1 MIPKSS
7 LYNLRVRELTIK
19 GPALRKLK
27 GNQPDTLSEILALE
41 DIIVRLK
48 SLRVPAD
55 ALTWN
60 RFSGSLLLVLLALL
74 FLSGAFM
81 TFYYSPVPGVA
92 YDSVDYALFSLPF
105 GDVIKGVHYYS
116 WNILLM
122 VLGLH
127 LARAFIVGAYKSP
140 RQLVWVS
147 GVLIMLLIPLLIITG
162 DLLPWDQ
169 NGFWTTQVRI
179 SIIASVP
186 VVGDFMV
193 RLIQGGPLTGIVAL
207 TRFYVLHIFFLPVFL
222 IFLAVIHFHFLK
234 QRGLS
239 GSWDENHSNR
249 QTISLFPQLVNRWLL
264 LFLVVTLVL
273 GLISWYWPAPLG
285 DPADPTDSTFVPRP
299 EWWVLFLNQLVTVFK
314 GSLTVIGSVIIPG
327 GLAALLMALPFLDT
341 SPDRHPARRKK
352 VILIAAIIAIILL
365 GLSLLG
371 YVEHFN
377 EPHS

>member
-1 MIPKSS
+1 MTEPK
-7 LYNLRVRELTIK
+7 EK
-19 GPALRKLK
+19 
-27 GNQPDTLSEILALE
+27 QPDTLSEMLALG
-41 DIIVRLK
+41 DMIARIK
-48 SLRVPAD
+48 SLQVPAD
-55 ALTWN
+55 ALTWR
-60 RFSGSLLLVLLALL
+60 RFSGSLLLVLLILL
-74 FLSGAFM
+74 FVSGAFM
-81 TFYYSPVPGVA
+81 AFYYSPVPGAA
-92 YDSVDYALFSLPF
+92 YDSVDYALFSVPF

-116 WNILLM
+116 WNLLLVVM
-122 VLGLH
+122 GLH
-127 LARAFIVGAYKSP
+127 MVRAFVVGAYKSP

-147 GVLIMLLIPLLIITG
+147 GVLIMLFIPALIITG

-186 VVGDFMV
+186 VVGDFIV

-207 TRFYVLHIFFLPVFL
+207 TRFYILHILFLPVFL
-222 IFLAVIHFHFLK
+222 VFLFGIHFHFLK

-239 GSWDENHSNR
+239 GSWDENHSDR
-249 QTISLFPQLVNRWLL
+249 PTISFFPQLVNRWLL
-264 LFLVVTLVL
+264 LFLTVTLAL
-273 GLISWYWPAPLG
+273 GLISWNWPAPFG

-327 GLAALLMALPFLDT
+327 GLAALLIALPFLDT

-352 VILIAAIIAIILL
+352 VILIAATIAIILL
-365 GLSLLG
+365 ALSILG

-377 EPHS
+377 ETHS

>member
-1 MIPKSS
+1 LNK
-7 LYNLRVRELTIK
+7 R
-19 GPALRKLK
+19 K
-27 GNQPDTLSEILALE
+27 GNPADTLSDMLALG
-41 DIIVRLK
+41 DIITRLK
-48 SLRVPAD
+48 SMRVPAD
-55 ALTWN
+55 ALTWH
-60 RFSGSLLLVLLALL
+60 RFSGSLLLVLLVLL

-81 TFYYSPVPGVA
+81 AFYYSPVPGTA
-92 YDSVDYALFSLPF
+92 YDSVDYALFSVPF

-116 WNILLM
+116 WNVLLIIM
-122 VLGLH
+122 GLH
-127 LARAFIVGAYKSP
+127 LVRAFIVGAYKSP

-147 GVLIMLLIPLLIITG
+147 GVLIMLLLPALIITG

-207 TRFYVLHIFFLPVFL
+207 TRFYVLHIFFLPVWLVFL
-222 IFLAVIHFHFLK
+222 VVIHFHFLK

-239 GSWDENHSNR
+239 GSWAENHSNR
-249 QTISLFPQLVNRWLL
+249 QTISFFPQLVNRWLL
-264 LFLVVTLVL
+264 LFLGVTLGL

-327 GLAALLMALPFLDT
+327 GLAALLIALPFLDT

-352 VILIAAIIAIILL
+352 VILIAVTIAIILL
-365 GLSLLG
+365 GLSIMG
-371 YVEHFN
+371 YLEHFN
-377 EPHS
+377 ETHA

>member
-1 MIPKSS
+1 M
-7 LYNLRVRELTIK
+7 
-19 GPALRKLK
+19 
-27 GNQPDTLSEILALE
+27 LALG
-41 DIIVRLK
+41 DIIARIK

-55 ALTWN
+55 ALTWH
-60 RFSGSLLLVLLALL
+60 RFSGSLLLVLLVLL

-81 TFYYSPVPGVA
+81 AFYYSPAPGAA
-92 YDSVDYALFSLPF
+92 YDSVDYALFSVPF
-105 GDVIKGVHYYS
+105 GDVIKGIHYYS
-116 WNILLM
+116 WNIMLIVM
-122 VLGLH
+122 GLH
-127 LARAFIVGAYKSP
+127 LVRAFIVGAYKSP

-147 GVLIMLLIPLLIITG
+147 GVLIMLLLPALIITG

-186 VVGDFMV
+186 LVGDFIV
-193 RLIQGGPLTGIVAL
+193 RMIQGGPLTGIVAL
-207 TRFYVLHIFFLPVFL
+207 TRFYVLHILFLPAALVFL
-222 IFLAVIHFHFLK
+222 LVIHFHFI
-234 QRGLS
+234 RHHGLS
-239 GSWDENHSNR
+239 GPFFGDESQR
-249 QTISLFPQLVNRWLL
+249 PTISVFPQLVNRWLL
-264 LFLVVTLVL
+264 LFLAVTVAL
-273 GLISWYWPAPLG
+273 GLISWYWQAPLG
-285 DPADPTDSTFVPRP
+285 DPADPTDSTFIPRP

-352 VILIAAIIAIILL
+352 VILVAVVISIILL
-365 GLSLLG
+365 GLSIIG

>member
-1 MIPKSS
+1 
-7 LYNLRVRELTIK
+7 LN
-19 GPALRKLK
+19 KLK
-27 GNQPDTLSEILALE
+27 GNQADTLSEILALG
-41 DIIVRLK
+41 DIIIRMK

-55 ALTWN
+55 ALTWH
-60 RFSGSLLLVLLALL
+60 RFFGSLLLVLLVLL

-81 TFYYSPVPGVA
+81 MFYYSPAPGAA

-105 GDVIKGVHYYS
+105 GDVIKGVHHYS
-116 WNILLM
+116 WNILLI

-127 LARAFIVGAYKSP
+127 LVRAFIVGAYKSP

-147 GVLIMLLIPLLIITG
+147 GVLIMLVIPALIITG

-169 NGFWTTQVRI
+169 NGFWTTQVRT

-207 TRFYVLHIFFLPVFL
+207 TRFYALHILFLPVSLVFL
-222 IFLAVIHFHFLK
+222 LFIHFHFI
-234 QRGLS
+234 RHHGLS
-239 GSWDENHSNR
+239 GPFFGDESR
-249 QTISLFPQLVNRWLL
+249 RSTISVFPQLVNRWLL
-264 LFLVVTLVL
+264 LFLVVTVVL
-273 GLISWYWPAPLG
+273 GLVSWYWPAPLG
-285 DPADPTDSTFVPRP
+285 DPADPTDSNFVPRP

-327 GLAALLMALPFLDT
+327 GLVALLITLPFLDT

-352 VILIAAIIAIILL
+352 VILVAGVIAIILL
-365 GLSLLG
+365 GLSILG

-377 EPHS
+377 EPHP

>member
-1 MIPKSS
+1 MNK
-7 LYNLRVRELTIK
+7 R
-19 GPALRKLK
+19 K
-27 GNQPDTLSEILALE
+27 GNPADTLSDMLALG
-41 DIIVRLK
+41 DIITRLK
-48 SLRVPAD
+48 SMRVPAD
-55 ALTWN
+55 ALTWH
-60 RFSGSLLLVLLALL
+60 RFSGSLLLVLLVLL

-81 TFYYSPVPGVA
+81 AFYYSPVPGTA
-92 YDSVDYALFSLPF
+92 YDSVDYALFSVPF
-105 GDVIKGVHYYS
+105 GDAIKGVHYYS
-116 WNILLM
+116 WNVLLIIM
-122 VLGLH
+122 GLH
-127 LARAFIVGAYKSP
+127 LVRAFIFGAYKSP

-147 GVLIMLLIPLLIITG
+147 GVLIMLLLPALIITG

-207 TRFYVLHIFFLPVFL
+207 TRFYVLHIFFLPVWLVFL
-222 IFLAVIHFHFLK
+222 VVIHFHFLK

-239 GSWDENHSNR
+239 GSWAENHSNR
-249 QTISLFPQLVNRWLL
+249 QTISFFPQLVNRWLL
-264 LFLVVTLVL
+264 LFLGVTLGL

-327 GLAALLMALPFLDT
+327 GLAALLIALPFLDT

-352 VILIAAIIAIILL
+352 VILIAVTIAIILL
-365 GLSLLG
+365 GLSIMG
-371 YVEHFN
+371 YLEHFN
-377 EPHS
+377 ETHA

>member
-1 MIPKSS
+1 MNKR
-7 LYNLRVRELTIK
+7 Y
-19 GPALRKLK
+19 
-27 GNQPDTLSEILALE
+27 GNQVNTFSEMLGLD
-41 DIIVRLK
+41 DIIARMKLV
-48 SLRVPAD
+48 RVPAD
-55 ALTWN
+55 ALTWH
-60 RFSGSLLLVLLALL
+60 RFSGSLLLVLLVLL

-81 TFYYSPVPGVA
+81 AFYYSPVPGVA
-92 YDSVDYALFSLPF
+92 YDSVDYVLFSLPF

-127 LARAFIVGAYKSP
+127 LVRAFIVGAYKSP

-147 GVLIMLLIPLLIITG
+147 GVLIMLLIPALIITG

-186 VVGDFMV
+186 VVGDFIV

-207 TRFYVLHIFFLPVFL
+207 TRFYILHIFFLPVLL
-222 IFLAVIHFHFLK
+222 IFLVVIHFHFLK

-239 GSWDENHSNR
+239 GSEQENQSSR
-249 QTISLFPQLVNRWLL
+249 KTISFFPQLVNRWLL
-264 LFLVVTLVL
+264 SFLVVTLVL

-327 GLAALLMALPFLDT
+327 GLVALLIALPFLDT
-341 SPDRHPARRKK
+341 SPDRHPVRRKK
-352 VILIAAIIAIILL
+352 VILIAVIIAIILA
-365 GLSLLG
+365 GLTIMG
-371 YVEHFN
+371 YIEHFN
-377 EPHS
+377 ETHS